1 MIITRQE
8 PKDVPDR
15 VVCNRCKAEACFH
28 GADIF
33 RAGHFL
39 PVSFDYGYA
48 STHFGDGAK
57 INFHLCEECT
67 AWLTTQFQISAVV
80 S

>member
-15 VVCNRCKAEACFH
+15 VVCNRCKAEARFDDTDLL
-28 GADIF
+28 AQE
-33 RAGHFL
+33 FL
-39 PVSFDYGYA
+39 PVRFDYGYA
-48 STHFGDGAK
+48 SKHFGDGAK
-57 INFHLCEECT
+57 INFHLCEDCT